1 MQIVLAISPTPPM
14 TFPPKLIRLSRN
26 EPLNRRSLMPSR
38 FSILSFSGLALA
50 GAILLGIVLVRPM
63 RGASAAPAPQNN
75 SGAKQSAQTDSKTD
89 SKSSTKASP
98 AQAPAGPGSIEK
110 RVEDFLRKWY
120 AWGSGYQIKVGPG
133 KPSPAGDL
141 YEVPVEVTAQGGS
154 DTAIVYVTKDGHY
167 MLRGDLQDLN
177 GDPLG
182 ETMRK
187 FNLQGAAS
195 KGPADAKV
203 VIVEFGDLECPSCR
217 QLDYVLRSVLTKYPQ
232 VRLVFKDFPLVQ
244 IHPWA
249 MSAAITGRCV
259 LQQSSDA
266 FWKYHD
272 AVYDNQDLI
281 SPENAYTKLAEL
293 ATQAGAA
300 EDRLRTCASDPKI
313 QALVEQSI
321 AEGRAVDVTRT
332 PTTFVDGRR
341 LLGPDQALLE
351 QYIQFDSRK

>member
-1 MQIVLAISPTPPM
+1 MRSRIS
-14 TFPPKLIRLSRN
+14 FFGL
-26 EPLNRRSLMPSR
+26 
-38 FSILSFSGLALA
+38 SGLALA
-50 GAILLGIVLVRPM
+50 GAILATVLFVCPIP
-63 RGASAAPAPQNN
+63 GQSGAAPQKNAG
-75 SGAKQSAQTDSKTD
+75 SKESAQTDSKTD
-89 SKSSTKASP
+89 SKSAGKASP
-98 AQAPAGPGSIEK
+98 AQAPAVPGSIEK

-120 AWGSGYQIKVGPG
+120 AWGSDFQIKVGPV

-187 FNLQGAAS
+187 FNLQGVAS

-232 VRLVFKDFPLVQ
+232 VRLVFKDFPLET

-249 MSAAITGRCV
+249 MTASITGRCV
-259 LQQSSDA
+259 LQQNSDQ

-281 SPENAYTKLAEL
+281 SPENAYNKLLEFAV
-293 ATQAGAA
+293 QAGAA
-300 EDRLRTCASDPKI
+300 EDKLKPCVADPKT
-313 QALVEQSI
+313 QELVRQSI
-321 AEGRAVDVTRT
+321 AEGKSLDVTGT
-332 PTTFVDGRR
+332 PTSFIDGRR
-341 LLGPDQALLE
+341 LVGPDQALIE
-351 QYIQFDSRK
+351 QYIQFDSPH